1 MASTR
6 VGWKIHGDGRTVAPG
21 EVVRPDERL
30 NMPYMLGLGGQH
42 ILAMFGATA
51 LVPVLTGFP
60 VTTTIFFSGV
70 GTIIFNLLTRNR
82 VPSYTGSS
90 FAFIAPVL
98 AAKSEGL
105 EAALAGIVAAGVAL
119 FLVGLL
125 VDRVGWNV
133 FEFLFPPI
141 VTGSIVALIGLNLAP
156 VAWQQ
161 FEQQA
166 GLGMI
171 TLVAI
176 LIIGVAVKSFLSRMS
191 VFLGVVLGYVVAGL
205 LGDVNWDGVD
215 AASWFGFP
223 DFMTPDFNMRAILL
237 VVPGV
242 LLVLMAENAGHVK
255 AVATMTERDLDP
267 MIGRSFMGDGVATTL
282 SGMFGGSGTTT
293 YAENIGVMGY
303 TRIYSTL
310 AYLIAGAI
318 AIGLGLLPKFGAI
331 ITAIPIGVLGGAVTV
346 LVRHDRRLGRAHLD
360 RGQRGFPRPREP
372 GHGGGRADRRHRQLH
387 AELGRLLVRRHRARH
402 DRRDPHLPG
411 AAVLPARAGRA
422 RHRYR
427 RPAGRAAG
435 GGAGHAEAVKPAP
448 FAYHRPG
455 TREEVDGLLAELGP
469 EAKLLAGGQSLIP
482 ILNMRLAAPAHLIDL
497 NFLRDEPAEPV
508 LDDGALVFGPLVR
521 QAAAE
526 RSPLVAE
533 RLPLMHEVLQ
543 HVAHPAIRSRGTVVG
558 SIAHADPAA
567 ELPALFVLL
576 EGEARVQTHGPDGAR
591 VRPVREPSRDEPRAR
606 RVDRGD
612 PPARAPRRRVRGV
625 RAPARRLRA
634 VRGRRARRRGWCR
647 VLVRGHGRDARPLR
661 RRRRRGGRRSS
672 SPRTTSTPLP
682 STAATWHCG

>member
-1 MASTR
+1 MASTGR
-6 VGWKIHGDGRTVAPG
+6 VGWKLHGDGRTVAPG

-60 VTTTIFFSGV
+60 VTTTIFFSGI

-105 EAALAGIVAAGVAL
+105 EAALAGIVAAGIAL
-119 FLVGLL
+119 FVVGLI

-191 VFLGVVLGYVVAGL
+191 VFLGVVVGYVVAGL

-223 DFMTPDFNMRAILL
+223 DFMTPDFNLRAILL

-267 MIGRSFMGDGVATTL
+267 MIGRSFMGDGAATTL
-282 SGMFGGSGTTT
+282 SGLFGGSGTTT

-318 AIGLGLLPKFGAI
+318 AIALGLLPKFGAI

-346 LVRHDRRLGRAHLD
+346 LFGMIAVLG
-360 RGQRGFPRPREP
+360 
-372 GHGGGRADRRHRQLH
+372 
-387 AELGRLLVRRHRARH
+387 ARIWIEANVNF
-402 DRRDPHLPG
+402 RDPVNLVT
-411 AAVLPARAGRA
+411 AAVALIVGTANYTLNWGDYSFGGIALGTIGAILIYQVLRFFQPELPARDTAIGDPLVEPLA
-422 RHRYR
+422 AAPDPR
-427 RPAGRAAG
+427 RP
-435 GGAGHAEAVKPAP
+435 
-448 FAYHRPG
+448 
-455 TREEVDGLLAELGP
+455 
-469 EAKLLAGGQSLIP
+469 
-482 ILNMRLAAPAHLIDL
+482 
-497 NFLRDEPAEPV
+497 
-508 LDDGALVFGPLVR
+508 
-521 QAAAE
+521 
-526 RSPLVAE
+526 
-533 RLPLMHEVLQ
+533 
-543 HVAHPAIRSRGTVVG
+543 
-558 SIAHADPAA
+558 
-567 ELPALFVLL
+567 
-576 EGEARVQTHGPDGAR
+576 
-591 VRPVREPSRDEPRAR
+591 
-606 RVDRGD
+606 
-612 PPARAPRRRVRGV
+612 
-625 RAPARRLRA
+625 
-634 VRGRRARRRGWCR
+634 
-647 VLVRGHGRDARPLR
+647 
-661 RRRRRGGRRSS
+661 
-672 SPRTTSTPLP
+672 
-682 STAATWHCG
+682 